1 MTTEDVVLEF
11 KEKGN
16 ESFKNGKW
24 EEAIEYYTKA
34 IINGEHHKQLAVL
47 YKNRAAAYLKINDF
61 DSALADST
69 ASLNLSPHDP
79 KALFRRSQAYESIGK
94 YEEAYKDAVD
104 LLKSD
109 PNNKTVQPILERLHK
124 ITQQRAT
131 ENAQTSTKVNKM
143 INLAFD
149 LTQPI
154 DKRKSAMNNIVVLA
168 REDVGADLLVKEGI
182 F

>member
-69 ASLNLSPHDP
+69 AT
-79 KALFRRSQAYESIGK
+79 LFRRSQAYESIGK